1 MRESSHTF
9 LLTATFIVLLDF
21 FVVRICRMET
31 VAQPL
36 PVSNWRVHC
45 MSYQSHRI
53 APPRFPKTSPSPAP
67 APSLFSQGVQ
77 LYLMIQMLFLAIWRT
92 LVSDLC
98 RELGWFSMHIYSMS
112 INKAYRL
119 FCAVEAR
126 YMEHRSALQSGCAP
140 SPWVCVDF
148 WCGAP
153 VLCFL
158 SSCFSYYLLI
168 LFLRFMRESP

>member
-67 APSLFSQGVQ
+67 SLFSQGVR

-119 FCAVEAR
+119 FCAVEGRYSIAR
-126 YMEHRSALQSGCAP
+126 
-140 SPWVCVDF
+140 
-148 WCGAP
+148 
-153 VLCFL
+153 LCSQDVHHHLGFAWIFDVARQFFVSLARVFL
-158 SSCFSYYLLI
+158 TYLLK